1 MPTSLPQHY
10 PAVANLDGWSLS
22 QLEPWSENL
31 ADRLGFIVSAY
42 LHAMLEDRPA
52 TRDEAALLAI
62 AKAVDGWRPA
72 PFELSEIHVEVEGY
86 YLGDHD
92 PPVQRAI
99 SWLKRLS
106 PNARRSLTEAMLVA
120 LDHGDPELSLS
131 DRLRRMGVLL
141 GT

>member
-1 MPTSLPQHY
+1 MPTSLPQLY
-10 PAVANLDGWSLS
+10 PAVANLDGWALS

-72 PFELSEIHVEVEGY
+72 PF
-86 YLGDHD
+86 
-92 PPVQRAI
+92 
-99 SWLKRLS
+99 
-106 PNARRSLTEAMLVA
+106 
-120 LDHGDPELSLS
+120 
-131 DRLRRMGVLL
+131 
-141 GT
+141 

>member
-1 MPTSLPQHY
+1 M
-10 PAVANLDGWSLS
+10 
-22 QLEPWSENL
+22 
-31 ADRLGFIVSAY
+31 
-42 LHAMLEDRPA
+42 
-52 TRDEAALLAI
+52 
-62 AKAVDGWRPA
+62 
-72 PFELSEIHVEVEGY
+72 EGY